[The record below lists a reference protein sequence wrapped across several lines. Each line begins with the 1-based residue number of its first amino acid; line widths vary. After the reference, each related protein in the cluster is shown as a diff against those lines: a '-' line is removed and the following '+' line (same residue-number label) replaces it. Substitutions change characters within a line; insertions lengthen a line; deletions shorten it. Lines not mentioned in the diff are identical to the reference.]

1 MAWRRTAVGVF
12 VLVVWGAEVAAQP
25 RPTPVQAGAEFE
37 AQLKEALGKEEV
49 EAAAA
54 LIQKNPEAARRV
66 IDGLDAHSPAAHT
79 SFKVRERVAQ
89 EVMQEAIDRM
99 NPADRAKLVSVE
111 VAGTAAFKGPG
122 FVPTTSDLDFQF
134 RGVDQGTSLK
144 AREAALQII
153 RERGIPDWFKIHPH
167 AAVPEGRAAPLNDVD
182 LARNQMD
189 LARLIQVQALDPE
202 AAVGDAGDAV
212 RRDNYDRGRAYEVRS
227 NGRLAPS
234 IPVDELYHK
243 KGWPAPVVP
252 PESAFGTIANEQAQF
267 STLAKDAKRVFR
279 SADALARLSN
289 GALTQAEKNTVALA
303 RAIYEA
309 PGRDPVKAIGSLDKA
324 HPVRVEYDK
333 RCPGGCE
340 ASSAVAR
347 DLLARQDR
355 GARAFM
361 QRAAQQAFDAKVAS
375 IDAATTM
382 SSGELLARQ
391 QALARAGSS
400 KASDWLQR
408 YDAMPAAQRAETI
421 KTLREDLVE
430 PRRQGLLAAF
440 IRMNPNERDRLLR
453 QPQHVNNPFLQNA
466 AIHADVITGRDRL
479 LAQGAS
485 RLRLEL
491 NLRAEGGAKARPSG
505 TRAAGPG
512 SSATSRLDQADNV
525 MTALALCGSLVK
537 LRRDV
542 SAAYE
547 QGGEAAA
554 QAAFAQGVG
563 QEARSQAFG
572 LAYGYVVQ
580 KVAAVIAQAGG
591 ALAGAAVRGT
601 FTALT
606 IQDIASTA
614 SGLMSLF
621 VMDPLRAEA
630 TRRYLDPTTGT
641 SIWEFLNGRAARS
654 PETLA
659 PDLVDYARRHGL
671 NPYNLEFV
679 LQHAVGEYLRE
690 WPDRSSAMV
699 GVEQA
704 LLEALLPA
712 TLDSKRR
719 YEDLAASL
727 GAGAIRPAGPTPAPT
742 DGTAGAAPP
751 AGDAGDLDQAKA
763 DADAAARRARLDKL
777 ARTQADKQEA
787 KDPQPPPTTRW
798 QELGRQAAAEK
809 ARAAEA
815 LRRQQERDRAARAER
830 DARWRAEEDA
840 LRRQEEEDAK
850 LQAAMAAL
858 ASVRIELKSAATI
871 NPGGMMG
878 IAVKVVAPPGVTI
891 GDVVEA
897 TASRGELDKAT
908 WSLSRS
914 GETTLVFTAPKEPGP
929 VRFTV
934 RLPDAG
940 VSAAGRITDVVAQKS
955 VMVEPLEETPPPS
968 PPTEEPPKKVPPPN
982 PEPPKDKP
990 APPPPKPGPPCP
1002 SAPLPPSLE
1011 NLQTNLRC
1019 FGIPGP

>member
-1 MAWRRTAVGVF
+1 MAMNRSAVGVF
-12 VLVVWGAEVAAQP
+12 VLVVWGAEAAAQP
-25 RPTPVQAGAEFE
+25 PPTPVQAGAEFE
-37 AQLKEALGKEEV
+37 AQLREALGNDRV
-49 EAAAA
+49 GDAAV

-89 EVMQEAIDRM
+89 EIMQEAIDRM

-134 RGVDQGTSLK
+134 RGADQGTSLK
-144 AREAALQII
+144 AREAALQVI

-167 AAVPEGRAAPLNDVD
+167 AAVPDSRAAPLNDAG

-212 RRDNYDRGRAYEVRS
+212 RRDNYDRGQAYEVRRD
-227 NGRLAPS
+227 GRLAPR

-243 KGWPAPVVP
+243 HGWPAPVVT

-267 STLAKDAKRVFR
+267 NTLAKDAKRVFR
-279 SADALARLSN
+279 TADALASLPA

-303 RAIYEA
+303 RAIYLEK
-309 PGRDPVKAIGSLDKA
+309 GRDPAKAIGSLDEA

-333 RCPGGCE
+333 RCPRGCE
-340 ASSAVAR
+340 ASSAVVL
-347 DLLARQDR
+347 DLLGRQDR
-355 GARAFM
+355 AARAFI
-361 QRAAQQAFDAKVAS
+361 QRAAQQAFDVKVAS
-375 IDAATTM
+375 IDAATTT

-400 KASDWLQR
+400 NASDWLRR
-408 YDAMPAAQRAETI
+408 YDAMPAAQRAGTI
-421 KTLREDLVE
+421 KTLREDLAE
-430 PRRQGLLAAF
+430 SRRQGLLAAF
-440 IRMNPNERDRLLR
+440 IRMVPNERDRLLR
-453 QPQHVNNPFLQNA
+453 QPQHVNNAFLQNA

-491 NLRAEGGAKARPSG
+491 NLHAEGRAKAGPPG
-505 TRAAGPG
+505 ARAAGP
-512 SSATSRLDQADNV
+512 SSPAPSRLDHADNV

-542 SAAYE
+542 SAARE

-554 QAAFAQGVG
+554 RAAFARGVS

-580 KVAAVIAQAGG
+580 RIAAVMAQAGG
-591 ALAGAAVRGT
+591 ALASAAVRGT

-606 IQDIASTA
+606 VQDIASTA
-614 SGLMSLF
+614 SGLMNLF
-621 VMDPLRAEA
+621 VMDPLRADA
-630 TRRYLDPTTGT
+630 TRRFLDPTTGT
-641 SIWEFLNGRAARS
+641 SFWEFLNGRAARS

-659 PDLVDYARRHGL
+659 PDLVTYARRHGL
-671 NPYNLEFV
+671 NPYNLEFA

-712 TLDSKRR
+712 TIDSERR
-719 YEDLAASL
+719 YQDLAASL
-727 GAGAIRPAGPTPAPT
+727 GAGAIRPAGTPVPTPA
-742 DGTAGAAPP
+742 TAGTPSP
-751 AGDAGDLDQAKA
+751 ADDADDFDKAKA
-763 DADAAARRARLDKL
+763 EADAAARRARLGKS
-777 ARTQADKQEA
+777 ARTPALKEDD
-787 KDPQPPPTTRW
+787 KDPQLPPTKRW
-798 QELGRQAAAEK
+798 QDLARQAAVEK

-815 LRRQQERDRAARAER
+815 LQRQQQRERAEQE
-830 DARWRAEEDA
+830 ARWRAEADA

-858 ASVRIELKSAATI
+858 GSVRIELKSVATI

-897 TASRGELDKAT
+897 TASRGQLDKAT

-914 GETTLVFTAPKEPGP
+914 GETTLVFTAPMEPGP

-955 VMVEPLEETPPPS
+955 VMVELLEETPPPS
-968 PPTEEPPKKVPPPN
+968 PPAEEPPKEVPPPPN

-1002 SAPLPPSLE
+1002 PAPLPGLE

-1019 FGIPGP
+1019 FGIPGPGQ